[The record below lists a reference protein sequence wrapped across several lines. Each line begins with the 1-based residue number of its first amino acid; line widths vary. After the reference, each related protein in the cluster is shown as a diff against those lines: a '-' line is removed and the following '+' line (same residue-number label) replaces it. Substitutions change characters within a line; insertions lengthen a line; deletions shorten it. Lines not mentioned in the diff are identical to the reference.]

1 MPNPPAPRA
10 RTPARSTQ
18 SAVKKPSLPRKKGP
32 SAEEWDRVKP
42 LIERYYMEDG
52 KKQKDI
58 LVLLSKGHQFVAAD
72 HMLKERLKQWG
83 FKKNSTKQEHKAAAE
98 EAKRCADLGLALPT
112 SEKDGRSVVWDR
124 VYRHFGSDT
133 QYRCSL
139 LQSDVGCK
147 AMLSKISL
155 KASPLDHKL
164 ERMLNEVRQHWCGTL
179 EQAET
184 SSWVIAKRE
193 AKTRPDIK
201 VGFLS
206 ALKLYSDGDAAHARH
221 EVNKVCL
228 DIQLAFEQQHP
239 DLMLEMIHLFTSMSW
254 VIHAEVYAKATK
266 YVRSLSANA
275 PSLGPHHPLTR
286 ILDTF
291 ASLEPHMELLGT
303 CAELAL
309 KLMMDLADAGG
320 NRVKLDREYILSIET
335 MYIVSL
341 QYRLDRRDVK
351 ELLERKLTHYRR
363 TLGERNRYTLLI
375 ESRLAKLYMSNASRA
390 RRAGERH
397 DAEMWER
404 QAEEIFAKFVKMGQK
419 NPYDGLR
426 NGMYISAA
434 ADLGRI
440 HFARLDFATA
450 QDYYCK
456 ALIWAS
462 FKVGRSHPYISLLLR
477 DFRALQKM
485 GELGLIGVPVEDKE
499 DAQAQMTESAKDNEP
514 QCFSSLEVC
523 GGAPDEQAEI
533 DYSHESFAT
542 FGDPTFF
549 PLGPDFLPDLGN
561 TSGQEVHDGNGVVVH
576 SQFLDSHI
584 DMAAQETFSEKM
596 QGQCDDPSTWD
607 LNAVSAGISLDLAA
621 EAMSDE
627 PVVGAI
633 LEPSVFFQE
642 DPPQFKY
649 DMDDT
654 DRFSTWQ

>member
-10 RTPARSTQ
+10 RTSARSTQ

-58 LVLLSKGHQFVAAD
+58 LVLLSKGHHD

-112 SEKDGRSVVWDR
+112 SMEKHGRSVVWDR

-133 QYRCSL
+133 RYKCSL
-139 LQSDVGCK
+139 LQSDVGWK

-164 ERMLNEVRQHWCGTL
+164 ERMLNEVSQHWCATL
-179 EQAET
+179 ERTET
-184 SSWVIAKRE
+184 WSSVTAKRNT
-193 AKTRPDIK
+193 TRRRDIEL
-201 VGFLS
+201 GFLS
-206 ALKLYSDGDAAHARH
+206 ALRLYRNGDEVHARD
-221 EVNKVCL
+221 EMNKVCL
-228 DIQLAFEQQHP
+228 DVQLALEQQHP
-239 DLMLEMIHLFTSMSW
+239 DLMLEIIGLFTSAAW
-254 VIHAEVYAKATK
+254 VRYAEVYAKATK
-266 YVRSLSANA
+266 YVRNLSANA
-275 PSLGPHHPLTR
+275 PSLGPHHPLTM

-291 ASLEPHMELLGT
+291 ASLEPHMELLAT
-303 CAELAL
+303 CRELAF

-320 NRVKLDREYILSIET
+320 HRVKLDREYILSVGKH
-335 MYIVSL
+335 YVSSVE
-341 QYRLDRRDVK
+341 YRLDRRDVK
-351 ELLERKLTHYRR
+351 ELLEKKFTHYRR
-363 TLGERNRYTLLI
+363 TLGERNRHTLCM
-375 ESRLAKLYMSNASRA
+375 ESRLAELYMSNASRA

-397 DAEMWER
+397 DEEMWQR
-404 QAEEIFAKFVKMGQK
+404 QAEEIFAKFVKMGEK
-419 NPYDGLR
+419 NPYDGSR
-426 NGMYISAA
+426 NGIYIIAA
-434 ADLGRI
+434 QSLGEI
-440 HFARLDFATA
+440 HFARQDFATA

-456 ALIWAS
+456 ALIWTS
-462 FKVGRSHPYISLLLR
+462 LKFGRSHPYISILLR

-485 GELGLIGVPVEDKE
+485 GELGLIEVPMGDKE
-499 DAQAQMTESAKDNEP
+499 DAQAQKTESAKDDEP
-514 QCFSSLEVC
+514 QCFSGLEVC
-523 GGAPDEQAEI
+523 GDAPDEQVEI